1 MKHSKVEKATVG
13 VLIVPATSY
22 PTTQYTM
29 HFSLFPLFGS
39 DEWIEETPQL
49 VHVREDLWTMMILHE
64 QYDQGHKKVWVTYQ
78 DQGAFASVQ

>member
-1 MKHSKVEKATVG
+1 MRQSKVEKATVR

-49 VHVREDLWTMMILHE
+49 VHVREDL
-64 QYDQGHKKVWVTYQ
+64 
-78 DQGAFASVQ
+78 

>member
-1 MKHSKVEKATVG
+1 MEKATVG

-29 HFSLFPLFGS
+29 NFSLFPLFGS

-49 VHVREDLWTMMILHE
+49 VHVREDLWTMMIPHE
-64 QYDQGHKKVWVTYQ
+64 QY
-78 DQGAFASVQ
+78 

>member
-29 HFSLFPLFGS
+29 NFSLFPLFGS

-49 VHVREDLWTMMILHE
+49 VHVREDLWTMMIPHE
-64 QYDQGHKKVWVTYQ
+64 QY
-78 DQGAFASVQ
+78 